1 VLHARLVTQ
10 HVENLSGHKFP
21 TAFPSR
27 RAWLH
32 FTVHD
37 HGGRVV
43 FESGALRPDGSIVG
57 NDNDADPRRFEPHYA
72 AINSTEQVEIYEER
86 RKRMRISWAAA
97 IGSGTR
103 SRSEQ
108 RRDRSG
114 WMWNSGISRSAT
126 GGRTT

>member
-1 VLHARLVTQ
+1 VN
-10 HVENLSGHKFP
+10 VENLSGHKFP

-72 AINSTEQVEIYEER
+72 AINSTEQVEIYGER
-86 RKRMRISWAAA
+86 RKGCGFRGRRPSDPVL
-97 IGSGTR
+97 G
-103 SRSEQ
+103 
-108 RRDRSG
+108 RDRS
-114 WMWNSGISRSAT
+114 SAGT
-126 GGRTT
+126 VPGGCGTLVSADRLPVGEQPEAVQLR